1 MGFKALSEGATVNC
15 EVTRAGTDPE
25 QRFRFCKPHPPYSAE
40 KNVHISWP
48 VIQSACISLEDL
60 NPGVTIR
67 LLVKPSIDRQGKP
80 SWSAEWVQ
88 LAPDFKPDNQQTTHL
103 GVIDEGGVQ
112 HLQKGDAW
120 FLENVIP
127 TIKRDKV
134 IVSSIALT
142 KSAQTKAQL
151 LMPGTIMMFNFDGHR
166 YSSGDLYDPVRLK
179 SGLLIEALTHL
190 RSMSHDQIASTVLE
204 VIHRGD
210 HVMLDEIWHRVPS
223 QACERIFEG
232 LQSSGELEKLG
243 PAYPD
248 GLVEAAFM
256 LLPPS
261 EALALCPNNPV
272 AWKHPETAAILC
284 AEKIAQGA
292 GLEEIV
298 ELCVS
303 MEASIKVWPLLA
315 TSHSGWVIEQAS
327 DSTLFERLPSL
338 LGEDALHGLLG
349 AFAGANFFG
358 KFHLLQ
364 WLPDS
369 ILRKWLEQFIDDSFE
384 PVQELVDALAI
395 RVEHSSMKVPMALE
409 AWAPAFWDPPNRT
422 DLLRVIDHH
431 HRRLLTNR
439 NDGRSLALIAE
450 AIGLLLHTQ
459 AGDFND
465 PDKWGHKPADWVDH
479 VIDIVRE
486 FPEIDTEIQVRSAF
500 GTWNEKIGFEG
511 PSRVWLHR
519 NDLSAGWLN
528 FAPNDK
534 ILAIYLRLSLSEPM
548 PVEIIT
554 DEEKHTMVR
563 ALLTLID
570 GARQDE
576 RSEIAVYAHNLITEA
591 VLKRVPAPGSRAAV
605 SPDELVIDF
614 DRALPRCGVLNSGV
628 KFCEG
633 NHISKPSFEEWKK
646 HKNDPINY
654 PKPRS
659 VLLTP
664 VTNGYLECH
673 CPRLERAHGY
683 GYAKSGCPVEMGAG
697 EGKAR
702 LFARDKL
709 PWTQWSLLEALH
721 ALGYPSNLISYFNP
735 SGIKPKIMPERIVHN
750 EYVNKVAAVANRIND
765 LRDRLRCG
773 WRDGA
778 IDKTK
783 GCGQPLSPN
792 FSYRVFPAAYGITVV
807 GGCTSCEAGPHDK
820 GAYFN
825 HCKRCISILDSRES
839 PVKDD
844 SGINTFVCVHCGGW
858 GQDGKGE
865 FRKCG
870 KCGSYN
876 SEPKRGNKV
885 IRCRD
890 CNHTWNPLDKYW
902 PTINDE

>member
-1 MGFKALSEGATVNC
+1 MSFKSLSEGATIHGI
-15 EVTRAGTDPE
+15 VTRAGTDPE
-25 QRFRFCKPHPPYSAE
+25 QRFRFAKPLPPYSNTE
-40 KNVHISWP
+40 NVHISWP
-48 VIQSACISLEDL
+48 VIRSASLSLEDL
-60 NPGVTIR
+60 CPGANVN
-67 LLVKPSIDRQGKP
+67 LLVKSGTDRKGNP
-80 SWSAEWVQ
+80 SWSAEWVK
-88 LAPDFKPDNQQTTHL
+88 LIPDFEPEVLQPTYL

-134 IVSSIALT
+134 IVPSISLT

-166 YSSGDLYDPVRLK
+166 YSSGDLYDPVSLK

-190 RSMSHDQIASTVLE
+190 RSMSPDQIASTVLE
-204 VIHRGD
+204 VIRRGD
-210 HVMLDEIWHRVPS
+210 HVMLDETWPRVS
-223 QACERIFEG
+223 LEVCKRIFES
-232 LQSSGELEKLG
+232 LQSSGELEMLG
-243 PAYPD
+243 PKYPD
-248 GLVEAAFM
+248 GLVEAAFK
-256 LLPPS
+256 LLSPS
-261 EALALCPNNPV
+261 EAVALFPDQPI
-272 AWKHPETAAILC
+272 AWKYPESAATLC
-284 AEKIAQGA
+284 AEKIAQGT
-292 GLEEIV
+292 GLDELAK
-298 ELCVS
+298 LCVT
-303 MEASIKVWPLLA
+303 MEASIKMWPLLA

-327 DSTLFERLPSL
+327 DPTIFDRLPSL
-338 LGEDALHGLLG
+338 LGEEPLRDLLG
-349 AFAGANFFG
+349 AFAGANLFG

-364 WLPDS
+364 WLPNS
-369 ILRKWLEQFIDDSFE
+369 VLGKWLDQFFNESFE
-384 PVQELVDALAI
+384 PEQELIDALVI
-395 RVEHSSMKVPMALE
+395 RFEHSGMKVPIALHV
-409 AWAPAFWDPPNRT
+409 WSPVFWTPPNRT

-431 HRRLLTNR
+431 HHRLLANR

-465 PDKWGHKPADWVDH
+465 PDKWDHKPADWIDH

-486 FPEIDTEIQVRSAF
+486 FPEIDTEIQVRSSF
-500 GTWNEKIGFEG
+500 GTWNEQVGFEG

-554 DEEKHTMVR
+554 DEENHTMVR

-673 CPRLERAHGY
+673 CPRLERTHGY
-683 GYAKSGCPVEMGAG
+683 SKSGCPVEMGAG
-697 EGKAR
+697 QGNAR

-709 PWTQWSLLEALH
+709 PWTQWTLLEALH
-721 ALGYPSNLISYFNP
+721 ALGYPPNLISYFNP

-750 EYVNKVAAVANRIND
+750 EYVNKVAAVVNRIND

-778 IDKTK
+778 IDKAK
-783 GCGQPLSPN
+783 GCGQPLAPN

-858 GQDGKGE
+858 GQDGKDE

-876 SEPKRGNKV
+876 SEPNRGNKT
-885 IRCRD
+885 INCGD
-890 CNHTWNPLDKYW
+890 CNHTWRPLDKFW